1 MVDDRAVKAASEE
14 HPRFAV
20 AAKRLVGF
28 TGSGWAV
35 AATVAVVACW
45 LAVGVGTEFSRGW
58 ELTMTAGVPIVT
70 LLVLI
75 VVQHTQNHDNL
86 AMQLKLDELIR
97 ALDGSEDAMIRVEDA
112 SADHLEELERDFQ
125 EHVEQTVDGSSR
137 A

>member
-1 MVDDRAVKAASEE
+1 MDDQAVTPAPAD

-20 AAKRLVGF
+20 GAKRLVGF

-35 AATVAVVACW
+35 AATVALVALW
-45 LAVGVGTEFSRGW
+45 LAVGVATEFSRGW

-112 SADHLEELERDFQ
+112 SADHLEGLERDFK
-125 EHVEQTVDGSSR
+125 EHVEQTVDGSR